1 MDNRTDSVPPADAQ
15 VRAGRRRRRS
25 RGRPAA
31 ALAIILLLLVGTAA
45 VAWSWRS
52 DPSDAAAP
60 QSALPTATVTL
71 GTLTAAE
78 ERDGTIAFADSRT
91 LTTDTSGRVTW
102 LPATGRTIRRGQKLV
117 RIDEQPTIAMYGTI
131 PAFRALRVGDD
142 GRDVRQLEANLA
154 KLGYSG
160 FTADDTYTAATAAAV
175 ADWQDDVGLESSGTV
190 ELGQVTF
197 LPGRVQVGARAAAVG
212 DSVQPGAA
220 LYEISTDGRVVQV
233 TLDDD
238 DRDLAVAGAPVSV
251 DAGAAGI
258 ASGTIATVEA
268 VTSTSGQGPSSTS
281 YLVTITID
289 EAKKGSDQARSA
301 AAVAAQAD
309 GSSVSVSFADREA
322 ADVLS
327 VPVKA
332 LLALAEGGY
341 GLELVADDGSSTIVS
356 VRTGLFADGRVEV
369 AAEGLAEGDTVR
381 TAR

>member
-1 MDNRTDSVPPADAQ
+1 MDHPTESVPPADGQAPID
-15 VRAGRRRRRS
+15 RSIRRSNGRR
-25 RGRPAA
+25 
-31 ALAIILLLLVGTAA
+31 ALAVAAVLVLVLGTAA

-52 DPSDAAAP
+52 EPSDAATP
-60 QSALPTATVTL
+60 QSALPTATVRL
-71 GTLTAAE
+71 GTLTAGE
-78 ERDGTIAFADSRT
+78 EREGTIAYADSQT
-91 LTTDTSGRVTW
+91 LTAESSGRVTW

-117 RIDEQPTIAMYGTI
+117 RVDEQPTIAMFGTI
-131 PAFRALRVGDD
+131 PAFRTMRVGNE

-160 FTADDTYTAATAAAV
+160 FTVDDTYTTATAAAV
-175 ADWQDDVGLESSGTV
+175 ADWQGDVGLVSSGTV

-197 LPGRVQVGARAAAVG
+197 LPGKVQVGARAAAVG

-220 LYEISTDGRVVQV
+220 LYEISTRGRVVQV

-238 DRDLAVAGAPVSV
+238 DRDLAVAGDPVSV
-251 DAGAAGI
+251 DAGAAGV

-289 EAKKGSDQARSA
+289 EGKKGSDQARSA
-301 AAVAAQAD
+301 SRVEAQAD
-309 GSSVSVSFADREA
+309 GSSVSVSFADRRA
-322 ADVLS
+322 VDVLS

-341 GLELVADDGSSTIVS
+341 GLELVAQDGSSTVIAVQ
-356 VRTGLFADGRVEV
+356 TGLFADGRVEV
-369 AAEGLAEGDTVR
+369 AAEDLSEGTTVR